1 MMAGYYDPKTK
12 RYVEGTNPTTRPK
25 KNYNFNLPIEEFNKK
40 YNSYRYTPD
49 EFKALSRHGYV
60 GSFGN
65 GALGFKAPPYS
76 VKQALNDLRNDRAPR
91 PFTLPANYSGSNIV
105 DLAQTPNPTGE
116 ELGAWYARA
125 KDFNLADYVR
135 KYGHAPSEDSV
146 YYQMYKPS
154 ASIQSSLE
162 DRREEA
168 LKGYRREKDRAIRST
183 IYALSNQVPDP
194 NIRQVLNELPTIQPF
209 TEGQRKKADQILRD
223 FGLTGLGSTTIP
235 YDLESKYMLPIGT
248 ASGVP
253 TAGGTTAS
261 GTERDGER
269 STLENAA
276 INSIPVFGPFF
287 NALSQNETLTNLV
300 TSPTSP
306 LAPTPAEEIDAV
318 SFMGNFIKGAA
329 RAGLGFPMGVAELAA
344 NPVGTTKN
352 MLKDYGYRYGSAW
365 GDPDSQF
372 IASSLEDP
380 LAPLLDVLGLVPVVG
395 AGVKTAQVAKI
406 AATTTRGVSAASK
419 ISNASKVARA
429 QEFLDAVDNE
439 TFIGPT
445 RPEDITSAR
454 TLVDEAADM
463 PVSTRPSR
471 MGMSSREFARVQRA
485 SLNGNVRA
493 EIMVGEK
500 APSGFDELNSGYA
513 PTAIDRAAA
522 FFEPRWTTFSQADIL
537 PEGSLSKADAES
549 IPEQLRGEDGAPLS
563 SRRKAPIRFAGSP
576 LARGTQ
582 KVMFFTQK
590 KIASKALDNE
600 TPKIV
605 QRVSEVMA
613 SLPLTGFNYRYSKA
627 IREDVDSI
635 GTMNQREMLNHKM
648 MEELIDVDGEHNL
661 GKLTDA
667 EQLALMSQVSGKLYS
682 PNILRSIVMRNL
694 ELQRNMPGSVDD
706 DLAKL
711 LELELAKFDSPEF
724 MGAYEKASREM
735 LEGTSERGK
744 RLANARDV
752 FRRKMDL
759 AHHEA
764 GIELDALEI
773 DALRRIYAPAISALR
788 LEPESILREISD
800 IDAKGVPAAQR
811 IAKFDDAIHMF
822 ETLRV
827 FDQPSTPKGETLRTR
842 IDAGEFD
849 DLTDANGQRVFASR
863 AEMNKAYDE
872 IMQAYEIAADALSS
886 ERVFRSKGGVPFV
899 IVDDVFTNEFGSRMV
914 RVRMLRVRGESIDE
928 VDFSRGP
935 VTDSEAYVLPLEVF
949 NRKPRTRSKDKRN
962 IINFRG
968 VEKRDGMWEPDE
980 AFREELTRASLN
992 YTMKMFPDARDFT
1005 DKIGTETFKG
1015 PETFDQR
1022 VNEYTIAASG
1032 FLDYHLKTQF
1042 KAHMNAVD
1050 RRFNKDIQRVIEDAA
1065 VPMTMASFNAA
1076 KGSYK
1081 ALRTMKLFDSLER
1094 AENYAGHP
1102 SLSGRTTPGEVIEV
1116 TIGGRTMYATKMRF
1130 VDASKVAMKEAR
1142 ERALLTAD
1150 EWEKQLFEDADL
1162 GSFMNE
1168 NDMVMAIPK
1177 SLSDSLTKSYERSSA
1192 LSARILSGSTD
1203 IFKLMALSLNPR
1215 FVSQQIFGG
1224 AVMLM
1229 LTHPMQAGH
1238 VMAGFFQYGYRN
1250 MMRHA
1255 KRRGR
1260 NIDDSFVNHK
1270 EDYDILFNK
1279 FIRDF
1284 EDNIYMQDAQEAFW
1298 SQMGESTSRAS
1309 RYANKTMNIGYT
1321 ISFALEKN
1329 LRIAVLRESAKNFP
1343 GFKKFLDSDAVA
1355 ERAAQGMP
1363 DLGYPQISRFNAAI
1377 DLLSDESSPYYN
1389 PMFLREIRHSA
1400 DMVSGNYR
1408 DFTKAE
1414 RAVRNFAIPFYAWTR
1429 HSAMFTKRLVQER
1442 PLTANAVYNVGNY
1455 GYEQIYERGG
1465 LPDWLL
1471 ESVPMPTWVEEILG
1485 LDPAKE
1491 NRVGFGSINPFG
1503 TMAKSVTTVGN
1514 MAFGGG
1520 LASPNSAF
1528 EFTNP
1533 FINAAIEQQT
1543 GKSLLTGA
1551 PNATANKGLV
1561 VGTGFNLLTGLPLPN
1576 LIANAY
1582 KSEQQLNKLRGNE
1595 NPEDVFKDPNDPD
1608 SKLSIPEEKL
1618 NTKFPT
1624 FTPVGLFNMLAPARV
1639 YSVDPKQMGEAI
1651 NREFEQRGLEYEQ
1664 NAIEYKKGAWRT
1676 IRALAKWKATR
1687 DHIERVWMPEFGAN
1701 NPEMA
1706 TRVLAQLQAE
1716 YPKIPDSFP
1725 QDMVAE
1731 VLSGRLTVPDAVS
1744 RVNSLDPSER
1754 IRLPMKTFA
1763 VEPDSVEISRISSHN
1778 PDTNF
1783 DRPAG
1788 SMNDSVQTT
1797 IDPNGYIR
1805 VNGMF
1810 SVSRKT
1816 GGRLRVKR
1824 REDGSFVY
1832 DQYGQPVIEEEQM

>member
-1 MMAGYYDPKTK
+1 MAVYNPKTK
-12 RYVEGTNPTTRPK
+12 RYEDEGSAKTRPQR
-25 KNYNFNLPIEEFNKK
+25 NYDFSLPINTFAKKYLSYKYTPEEFTSLAK
-40 YNSYRYTPD
+40 S
-49 EFKALSRHGYV
+49 GYV
-60 GSFGN
+60 GSFGDGN
-65 GALGFKAPPYS
+65 LGFKAPAYD
-76 VKQALNDLRNDRAPR
+76 VKRALTDLRNDRTPTK
-91 PFTLPANYSGSNIV
+91 FSLPQNYSGNNLV
-105 DLAQTPNPTGE
+105 NLVETPNPTGL
-116 ELGAWYARA
+116 ELGAWYNRA
-125 KDFNLADYVR
+125 KDFNLADYI
-135 KYGHAPSEDSV
+135 KQYGHAPSEDSV
-146 YYQMYKPS
+146 YYQMYNPS
-154 ASIQSSLE
+154 ASIQTSLE
-162 DRREEA
+162 DRRKEA
-168 LKGYRREKDRAIRST
+168 LKVYGAERDQDDRST
-183 IYALSNQVPDP
+183 IYRLSKAVNDP
-194 NIRQVLNELPTIQPF
+194 NIRALSETLPIMGQF
-209 TEGQRKKADQILRD
+209 TAGQRKKVDQVLRD
-223 FGLTGLGSTTIP
+223 FGLSGLGSTSIP
-235 YDLESKYMLPIGT
+235 YDLESKYMLPVGNQ
-248 ASGVP
+248 
-253 TAGGTTAS
+253 AGSAQNN
-261 GTERDGER
+261 DAQDNGER
-269 STLENAA
+269 SALENAA
-276 INSIPVFGPFF
+276 INSIPIVGPLF
-287 NALSQNETLTNLV
+287 NELSKNESLTNLV
-300 TSPTSP
+300 ASPTSP
-306 LAPTPAEEIDAV
+306 LAPTPADQVTPI
-318 SFMGNFIKGAA
+318 SFIGNLVKGAA
-329 RAGLGFPMGVAELAA
+329 RAGLGFPMGIAELAS
-344 NPVGTTKN
+344 NPIGATKG

-372 IASSLEDP
+372 VASTLEDP
-380 LAPLLDVLGLVPVVG
+380 LAPIMDILGFVPVVG
-395 AGVKTAQVAKI
+395 AGVKGAQVAKI
-406 AATTTRGVSAASK
+406 AATTTRTAVKVGEVSQAA
-419 ISNASKVARA
+419 KVARA
-429 QEFLDAVDNE
+429 REFLDNIDVPG
-439 TFIGPT
+439 FVGPIN
-445 RPEDITSAR
+445 PDDVVAAR
-454 TLVDEAADM
+454 RLVDQAD
-463 PVSTRPSR
+463 VESLSKVGQKPSR
-471 MGMSSREFARVQRA
+471 MGMSPFEFARVQRA
-485 SLNGNVRA
+485 SLNGDVRA
-493 EIMVGEK
+493 EVMVGEQ
-500 APSGFDELNSGYA
+500 APKGFNELNSGYA

-549 IPEQLRGEDGAPLS
+549 IPQQLRGDDVPLT

-576 LARGTQ
+576 LARGAQ
-582 KVMFFTQK
+582 KAMFFTQK

-600 TPKIV
+600 APKIV
-605 QRVSEVMA
+605 QGTSEVLA
-613 SLPLTGFNYRYSKA
+613 ALPLIGFNYRYSKA

-635 GTMNQREMLNHKM
+635 GTMNQREMLTHKM
-648 MEELIDVDGEHNL
+648 MEELIDVDGEHGL
-661 GKLTDA
+661 GRLTDA

-682 PNILRSIVMRNL
+682 PNILRSIIMRNL
-694 ELQRNMPGSVDD
+694 EQRRDMPGSIDD
-706 DLAKL
+706 DLGKL
-711 LELELAKFDSPEF
+711 LEFELAKMESPEF
-724 MGAYEKASREM
+724 LDAVEKATSDM
-735 LEGTSERGK
+735 LSGAPTARGQ
-744 RLANARDV
+744 RLIDARNV

-764 GIELDALEI
+764 GIELDALDI

-788 LEPESILREISD
+788 LEPETILRELSD
-800 IDAKGVPAAQR
+800 LDPSDVPAAQR
-811 IAKFDDAIHMF
+811 IARFNDTINLFSVLRNFDSPATSAGK
-822 ETLRV
+822 TLR
-827 FDQPSTPKGETLRTR
+827 DR
-842 IDAGEFD
+842 IDEGEFD
-849 DLTDANGQRVFASR
+849 DLTGANGDRVFASR

-872 IMQAYEIAADALSS
+872 IMDAYKRAADAMDS
-886 ERVFRSKGGVPFV
+886 EPVFRSKGGVPFV

-914 RVRMLRVRGESIDE
+914 RVRMLRVRGQSIDE
-928 VDFSRGP
+928 MDFSRGP
-935 VTDSEAYVLPLEVF
+935 ITDSETHVLPLEVF
-949 NRKPRTRSKDKRN
+949 NRKSRTRSKDPRN

-968 VEKRDGMWEPDE
+968 VTKRDGLWEPDDD
-980 AFREELTRASLN
+980 FREELTRAALN

-1015 PETFDQR
+1015 PETFDPR
-1022 VNEYTIAASG
+1022 INEYTIAASG

-1042 KAHMNAVD
+1042 KAHMNAAD
-1050 RRFNKDIQRVIEDAA
+1050 RRFNKDIQRVVEDAA

-1081 ALRTMKLFDSLER
+1081 ALRTMKLFES
-1094 AENYAGHP
+1094 AEKAQNYAGHP

-1116 TIGGRTMYATKMRF
+1116 NVGGRTMYATKMRF

-1150 EWEKQLFEDADL
+1150 EWEKQLFEDANF

-1168 NDMVMAIPK
+1168 NDMVMAVPK

-1203 IFKLMALSLNPR
+1203 MFKLMALSLNPR

-1238 VMAGFFQYGYRN
+1238 VMAGFFQYGHRN

-1284 EDNIYMQDAQEAFW
+1284 EDNIYMQDAQQAFW
-1298 SQMGESTSRAS
+1298 SQMGESASRTS
-1309 RYANKTMNIGYT
+1309 RYANETLKIGYT

-1363 DLGYPQISRFNAAI
+1363 DLGYPEISKFNAAI
-1377 DLLSDESSPYYN
+1377 DLLSDESSKFYN

-1471 ESVPMPTWVEEILG
+1471 ESVPMPTWVENVLG

-1514 MAFGGG
+1514 AAFGGG

-1551 PNATANKGLV
+1551 PNASASKGLIA
-1561 VGTGFNLLTGLPLPN
+1561 GTGFNLLTGLPLPN
-1576 LIANAY
+1576 IIANAY

-1595 NPEDVFKDPNDPD
+1595 NPEDVFKDPNDPE

-1624 FTPVGLFNMLAPARV
+1624 FSPAGLFNALAPARV

-1651 NREFEQRGLEYEQ
+1651 NREFEERGLEYEQ
-1664 NAIEYKKGAWRT
+1664 NMIEYKKGAWRT
-1676 IRALAKWKATR
+1676 IKALAKWKATR
-1687 DHIERVWMPEFGAN
+1687 DHIEQVWMPEFGAS

-1706 TRVLAQLQAE
+1706 SRVLAQLRAE
-1716 YPKIPDSFP
+1716 YPKIPDTFP
-1725 QDMVAE
+1725 NSMVAE
-1731 VLSGRLTVPDAVS
+1731 VLSGQLSVPDAVS
-1744 RVNSLDPSER
+1744 RVGSLDPNEKF
-1754 IRLPMKTFA
+1754 RLPPKTFG
-1763 VEPDSVEISRISSHN
+1763 VEPDAVEIARIGSHN
-1778 PDTNF
+1778 PDTVY

-1788 SMNDSVQTT
+1788 SLNDTAQTT
-1797 IDPNGYIR
+1797 IDANGYIK
-1805 VNGMF
+1805 VNGVF
-1810 SVSRKT
+1810 SVNRNT
-1816 GGRLRVKR
+1816 GKRLRVKR

-1832 DQYGQPVIEEEQM
+1832 DEQGLPVIEEE

>member
-1 MMAGYYDPKTK
+1 MAVYNPKTK
-12 RYVEGTNPTTRPK
+12 RYEDQGSAKTRPQR
-25 KNYNFNLPIEEFNKK
+25 NYDFSLPISTFSKKYLSYKYTPEEFT
-40 YNSYRYTPD
+40 SLA
-49 EFKALSRHGYV
+49 KAGYV
-60 GSFGN
+60 GSFGG
-65 GALGFKAPPYS
+65 GALGFKAPAYD
-76 VKQALNDLRNDRAPR
+76 VKRALTDLRNNREPSKFA
-91 PFTLPANYSGSNIV
+91 LPQNYTGNNLV
-105 DLAQTPNPTGE
+105 NLAETPNPTGE
-116 ELGAWYARA
+116 ELGAWYSRA
-125 KDFNLADYVR
+125 KDFNLADYVKR
-135 KYGHAPSEDSV
+135 YGHAPSEDSV

-154 ASIQSSLE
+154 ESIQSSLE
-162 DRREEA
+162 DRRKDA
-168 LKGYRREKDRAIRST
+168 LKVYGAERDQEDRYTLIRL
-183 IYALSNQVPDP
+183 AKVVNDP
-194 NIRQVLNELPTIQPF
+194 NIRALSETLPIIGSF
-209 TEGQRKKADQILRD
+209 TASERKKADQILRD

-235 YDLESKYMLPIGT
+235 YDLESKYMLPANNPAGS
-248 ASGVP
+248 ASGNNMQ
-253 TAGGTTAS
+253 
-261 GTERDGER
+261 DNGER
-269 STLENAA
+269 STIENMA
-276 INSIPVFGPFF
+276 INSIPAVGPLF

-300 TSPTSP
+300 ASPTSP
-306 LAPTPAEEIDAV
+306 LAPTPADQVNPV
-318 SFMGNFIKGAA
+318 SFIGNLVKGAA
-329 RAGLGFPMGVAELAA
+329 RAGLGFPMGVAELAT
-344 NPVGTTKN
+344 NPIGATKG

-372 IASSLEDP
+372 IASTLEDP
-380 LAPLLDVLGLVPVVG
+380 LAPIMDILGLIPVVG
-395 AGVKTAQVAKI
+395 AGVKGAQVAKI
-406 AATTTRGVSAASK
+406 AATTTKGVTAAGK
-419 ISNASKVARA
+419 VANATKVARA
-429 QEFLDAVDNE
+429 REFLDAVDNE

-445 RPEDITSAR
+445 RPEDVTSAR

-463 PVSTRPSR
+463 PVSTKPSR
-471 MGMSSREFARVQRA
+471 MGMNPFEFARVQRA
-485 SLNGNVRA
+485 SLNGDVRA
-493 EIMVGEK
+493 EIMVGEQ
-500 APSGFDELNSGYA
+500 APNGFDELNSGYA
-513 PTAIDRAAA
+513 PTAVDRAAA

-549 IPEQLRGEDGAPLS
+549 IPQQLRGDDVPLT

-576 LARGTQ
+576 LARGAQ
-582 KVMFFTQK
+582 KVTFFTQK

-600 TPKIV
+600 APKIV
-605 QRVSEVMA
+605 QKTSEVLA
-613 SLPLTGFNYRYSKA
+613 RLPLTGFNYRYSKA

-635 GTMNQREMLNHKM
+635 GTMNQREMLTHKM
-648 MEELIDVDGEHNL
+648 MEELIDVDGEHGL

-682 PNILRSIVMRNL
+682 PNILRSIIMRNL
-694 ELQRNMPGSVDD
+694 EMQRDMPGSIDD
-706 DLAKL
+706 DLGKL
-711 LELELAKFDSPEF
+711 LEFELAKMDSPEF
-724 MGAYEKASREM
+724 MSEYEKVTNDM
-735 LEGTSERGK
+735 LSGAPTARGQ
-744 RLANARDV
+744 RLLEARNV

-764 GIELDALEI
+764 GIELDGLEI

-788 LEPESILREISD
+788 LEPESILRELSD
-800 IDAKGVPAAQR
+800 SDPLGVPAAQR

-872 IMQAYEIAADALSS
+872 IMEAYEIAADALSS

-928 VDFSRGP
+928 MDFSRGP

-1042 KAHMNAVD
+1042 KAHMNAAD

-1081 ALRTMKLFDSLER
+1081 ALRTMKLFDSLEK

-1116 TIGGRTMYATKMRF
+1116 NVGGRTMYATKMRF

-1150 EWEKQLFEDADL
+1150 EWEKQLFEDANL

-1192 LSARILSGSTD
+1192 LSARILNGSTD

-1238 VMAGFFQYGYRN
+1238 VMAGFFQYGHRN

-1284 EDNIYMQDAQEAFW
+1284 EDNIYMEDAQQAFW
-1298 SQMGESTSRAS
+1298 SQMGESASRAS
-1309 RYANKTMNIGYT
+1309 RYANETLKIGYT

-1363 DLGYPQISRFNAAI
+1363 DLGYPEISKFNAAI
-1377 DLLSDESSPYYN
+1377 DLLSDESSKFYN

-1414 RAVRNFAIPFYAWTR
+1414 RAVRNTLIPFYAWTR

-1503 TMAKSVTTVGN
+1503 TMAKTVTTVGN
-1514 MAFGGG
+1514 AAFGGG

-1551 PNATANKGLV
+1551 PNASANKGLIA
-1561 VGTGFNLLTGLPLPN
+1561 GTGFNLLTGLPLPN
-1576 LIANAY
+1576 IIANAY

-1595 NPEDVFKDPNDPD
+1595 NPADVFKDPNDPD

-1624 FTPVGLFNMLAPARV
+1624 FSPAGLFNTLAPARV

-1651 NREFEQRGLEYEQ
+1651 NREFEERGLEYEQ
-1664 NAIEYKKGAWRT
+1664 NMIEYKKGAWRT
-1676 IRALAKWKATR
+1676 IKALAKWKATR
-1687 DHIERVWMPEFGAN
+1687 DHIEQVWMPEFGAS

-1706 TRVLAQLQAE
+1706 SRVLAQLKAE
-1716 YPKIPDSFP
+1716 YPKIPDGFP
-1725 QDMVAE
+1725 NSMVAE
-1731 VLSGRLTVPDAVS
+1731 VLSGQLSVPDAVR
-1744 RVNSLDPSER
+1744 RVDSANPNEKF
-1754 IRLPMKTFA
+1754 RLPAKTFG
-1763 VEPDSVEISRISSHN
+1763 VEPDAVEIARISSHN
-1778 PDTNF
+1778 PDTVY

-1788 SMNDSVQTT
+1788 SENDTAQTT
-1797 IDPNGYIR
+1797 IDANGYIK
-1805 VNGMF
+1805 VNGVF
-1810 SVSRKT
+1810 SVNRNT
-1816 GGRLRVKR
+1816 GKRLRVKR

-1832 DQYGQPVIEEEQM
+1832 DEQGLPVIEEE